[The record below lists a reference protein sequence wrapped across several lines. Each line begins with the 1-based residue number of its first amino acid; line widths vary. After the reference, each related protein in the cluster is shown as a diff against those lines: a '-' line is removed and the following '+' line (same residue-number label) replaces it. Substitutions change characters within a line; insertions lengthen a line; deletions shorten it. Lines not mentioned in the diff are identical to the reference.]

1 MPVSPI
7 PEGYHSVTPYLI
19 LKDAAAAIE
28 FYKKALGAVELFRME
43 APGGKIG
50 HAEIK
55 IGDSHVMLS
64 DAVPE
69 MNCVAPQAD
78 AGTSFSL
85 MIYVQDVDAVLV
97 LNRWGPDHFAPAM
110 QAVDLGLPLFVDKPL
125 CDDPQEAVT
134 LVRAAAAAGVPL
146 TSASA
151 VRYDRAIRQLL
162 ERLPD
167 LGRTRSI
174 MFTLPQN
181 WQLYGVHAVDVMHA
195 VFGVGAEDVTS
206 VRGELGDVVTI
217 RWPHG
222 QVGIANQARE
232 AWMGMLCVAL
242 GEKGWT
248 HADMPGDDTI
258 DGFPRMYL
266 ESIKQFLAMLETG
279 ERPISDA
286 EMVDVIRVVAAAER
300 SATSDSRRVPLSEMP
315 AL

>member
-1 MPVSPI
+1 MNLAIIGADSTHTENFAGIINRGLAGP
-7 PEGYHSVTPYLI
+7 GLRVTRLWGADP
-19 LKDAAAAIE
+19 DQARA
-28 FYKKALGAVELFRME
+28 KALETGIDEVVD
-43 APGGKIG
+43 AP
-50 HAEIK
+50 E
-55 IGDSHVMLS
+55 
-64 DAVPE
+64 
-69 MNCVAPQAD
+69 QA
-78 AGTSFSL
+78 
-85 MIYVQDVDAVLV
+85 MQDVDAVLV

-146 TSASA
+146 LSASA
-151 VRYDRAIRQLL
+151 VRYDRALRQLL

-206 VRGELGDVVTI
+206 IRGELGDVVTI
-217 RWPHG
+217 RWPDG

-232 AWMGMLCVAL
+232 AWMGMLCIAL
-242 GEKGWT
+242 GETGWT
-248 HADMPGDDTI
+248 HADMHLADTI

-266 ESIKQFLAMLETG
+266 AVIRQFLAMLDTG
-279 ERPISDA
+279 EQPISDA

-315 AL
+315 SL

>member
-1 MPVSPI
+1 MNLAIIGADSTHTENFAGIINRGLAGPGLRVTRLWGAD
-7 PEGYHSVTPYLI
+7 PEQ
-19 LKDAAAAIE
+19 ARA
-28 FYKKALGAVELFRME
+28 KALETGIDEVVD
-43 APGGKIG
+43 AP
-50 HAEIK
+50 E
-55 IGDSHVMLS
+55 
-64 DAVPE
+64 
-69 MNCVAPQAD
+69 QA
-78 AGTSFSL
+78 
-85 MIYVQDVDAVLV
+85 MQDVDAVLV

-110 QAVDLGLPLFVDKPL
+110 QAVDRGLPLFVDKPL

-151 VRYDRAIRQLL
+151 VRYDRAIRRLL
-162 ERLPD
+162 ECLPD

-217 RWPHG
+217 RWPNG

-266 ESIKQFLAMLETG
+266 ESIKQFLAMLESG
-279 ERPISDA
+279 EPPISNE

-300 SATSDSRRVPLSEMP
+300 SATSDSRRVPVAEMP

>member
-1 MPVSPI
+1 MNLAIIGADSTHTENFAGIINRGLAGP
-7 PEGYHSVTPYLI
+7 GLRVTRLWGANP
-19 LKDAAAAIE
+19 DQARA
-28 FYKKALGAVELFRME
+28 KALETGIDEVVD
-43 APGGKIG
+43 AP
-50 HAEIK
+50 E
-55 IGDSHVMLS
+55 
-64 DAVPE
+64 
-69 MNCVAPQAD
+69 QA
-78 AGTSFSL
+78 
-85 MIYVQDVDAVLV
+85 MQDVDAVLV

-110 QAVDLGLPLFVDKPL
+110 QAVERGLPLFVDKPL

-206 VRGELGDVVTI
+206 IRGELGDVVTI
-217 RWPHG
+217 RWPDG

-242 GEKGWT
+242 GEKGWA

-266 ESIKQFLAMLETG
+266 ESIKQFLAMLESG
-279 ERPISDA
+279 EQPISDA

-300 SATSDSRRVPLSEMP
+300 SATSESRRVPLSEMP

>member
-1 MPVSPI
+1 MNLAIIGADSTHTENFAGIINRGLAGPGLRVTRLWGAN
-7 PEGYHSVTPYLI
+7 PEQ
-19 LKDAAAAIE
+19 ARA
-28 FYKKALGAVELFRME
+28 KALETGIDEVVD
-43 APGGKIG
+43 AP
-50 HAEIK
+50 E
-55 IGDSHVMLS
+55 
-64 DAVPE
+64 
-69 MNCVAPQAD
+69 QA
-78 AGTSFSL
+78 
-85 MIYVQDVDAVLV
+85 MRDVDAVLV

-110 QAVDLGLPLFVDKPL
+110 QAVDRGLPLFVDKPL
-125 CDDPQEAVT
+125 CDDPREAVT
-134 LVRAAAAAGVPL
+134 LIRAAAAAGVPL

-151 VRYDRAIRQLL
+151 VRYDRAIRRLL

-195 VFGVGAEDVTS
+195 VFGVGALDVTS
-206 VRGELGDVVTI
+206 IRGELGDVVTI
-217 RWPHG
+217 RWPNG

-266 ESIKQFLAMLETG
+266 ESIKQFLAMLESG
-279 ERPISDA
+279 EPPISNE

-300 SATSDSRRVPLSEMP
+300 SAASDSRRVPLSEMP

>member
-1 MPVSPI
+1 MNLAIIGADSTHTENFAGIINRGLAGP
-7 PEGYHSVTPYLI
+7 GLRVTKLWGANP
-19 LKDAAAAIE
+19 AQARA
-28 FYKKALGAVELFRME
+28 KALETG
-43 APGGKIG
+43 I
-50 HAEIK
+50 
-55 IGDSHVMLS
+55 
-64 DAVPE
+64 DAVVDAPE
-69 MNCVAPQAD
+69 QALQ
-78 AGTSFSL
+78 G
-85 MIYVQDVDAVLV
+85 VDAVLV

-110 QAVDLGLPLFVDKPL
+110 QAVDRGLPLFVDKPL

-151 VRYDRAIRQLL
+151 VRYDRAFRQML

-217 RWPHG
+217 RWPNG

-300 SATSDSRRVPLSEMP
+300 SATSDSRRVPLNEMP
-315 AL
+315 SL

>member
-1 MPVSPI
+1 MNLAIIGADSTHTENFAGIINRGLAGPGLRVTRLWGAN
-7 PEGYHSVTPYLI
+7 PEQ
-19 LKDAAAAIE
+19 ARA
-28 FYKKALGAVELFRME
+28 KALETGIDEVVD
-43 APGGKIG
+43 AP
-50 HAEIK
+50 E
-55 IGDSHVMLS
+55 
-64 DAVPE
+64 
-69 MNCVAPQAD
+69 QA
-78 AGTSFSL
+78 
-85 MIYVQDVDAVLV
+85 MQNVDAVLV

-110 QAVDLGLPLFVDKPL
+110 QAVDRGLPLFVDKPL

-151 VRYDRAIRQLL
+151 VRYDRAIRRLL

-217 RWPHG
+217 RWPNG

-266 ESIKQFLAMLETG
+266 ESIKQFLAMLESG
-279 ERPISDA
+279 DPPISNE

-300 SATSDSRRVPLSEMP
+300 SAASDSRRVPLSEMP

>member
-1 MPVSPI
+1 MNLAIIGADSTHTENFAGIINRGLAGP
-7 PEGYHSVTPYLI
+7 GLRVTRLWGANP
-19 LKDAAAAIE
+19 DQARA
-28 FYKKALGAVELFRME
+28 KALETG
-43 APGGKIG
+43 I
-50 HAEIK
+50 
-55 IGDSHVMLS
+55 
-64 DAVPE
+64 DAVVDAPE
-69 MNCVAPQAD
+69 RAMQ
-78 AGTSFSL
+78 G
-85 MIYVQDVDAVLV
+85 VDAVLV

-110 QAVDLGLPLFVDKPL
+110 QAVERGLPLFVDKPL

-146 TSASA
+146 LSASA
-151 VRYDRAIRQLL
+151 VRYDRAFRQLL

-195 VFGVGAEDVTS
+195 VFGVGAQDVTS
-206 VRGELGDVVTI
+206 IRGELGDVVTI
-217 RWPHG
+217 RWPDG

-248 HADMPGDDTI
+248 HADMHGDDTI

-266 ESIKQFLAMLETG
+266 EVIRQFLAMLKTG
-279 ERPISDA
+279 EQPINNQ

-300 SATSDSRRVPLSEMP
+300 SATSDSRRVPLNEMP

>member
-1 MPVSPI
+1 MNLAIIGADSTHTENFAGIINRGLAGP
-7 PEGYHSVTPYLI
+7 GLRVTRLWGANP
-19 LKDAAAAIE
+19 DQARA
-28 FYKKALGAVELFRME
+28 KALETGIDEVVD
-43 APGGKIG
+43 AP
-50 HAEIK
+50 E
-55 IGDSHVMLS
+55 
-64 DAVPE
+64 
-69 MNCVAPQAD
+69 QA
-78 AGTSFSL
+78 
-85 MIYVQDVDAVLV
+85 MQDVDAVLV

-110 QAVDLGLPLFVDKPL
+110 QAVDRGLPLFVDKPM

-206 VRGELGDVVTI
+206 IRGELGDVVTI
-217 RWPHG
+217 RWPDG
-222 QVGIANQARE
+222 RVGIANQARE

-279 ERPISDA
+279 EPPISNE

-300 SATSDSRRVPLSEMP
+300 SATSDSRRVPVAEMP

>member
-1 MPVSPI
+1 MNLAIIGADSTHTENFAGIINRGLAGP
-7 PEGYHSVTPYLI
+7 GLRVTRLWGANP
-19 LKDAAAAIE
+19 DQARA
-28 FYKKALGAVELFRME
+28 KALETGIDEVVD
-43 APGGKIG
+43 AP
-50 HAEIK
+50 E
-55 IGDSHVMLS
+55 
-64 DAVPE
+64 
-69 MNCVAPQAD
+69 QA
-78 AGTSFSL
+78 
-85 MIYVQDVDAVLV
+85 MQDVDAVLV

-110 QAVDLGLPLFVDKPL
+110 QAVDRGLPLFVDKPL

-151 VRYDRAIRQLL
+151 VRYDRAFRQLL
-162 ERLPD
+162 ERLPN

-206 VRGELGDVVTI
+206 IRGELGDVVTI
-217 RWPHG
+217 RWPDG

-248 HADMPGDDTI
+248 HADMHGGDTI

-266 ESIKQFLAMLETG
+266 ESVKQFLAMLNTG

-300 SATSDSRRVPLSEMP
+300 SATSGSRRVPLSEMP

>member
-1 MPVSPI
+1 MNLAIIGADSTHTENFAGIINRGLAGPGLRVTRLWGAD
-7 PEGYHSVTPYLI
+7 PEQ
-19 LKDAAAAIE
+19 ARA
-28 FYKKALGAVELFRME
+28 KALETGIDEVVD
-43 APGGKIG
+43 APEQ
-50 HAEIK
+50 A
-55 IGDSHVMLS
+55 
-64 DAVPE
+64 
-69 MNCVAPQAD
+69 MN
-78 AGTSFSL
+78 
-85 MIYVQDVDAVLV
+85 DVDAVLV

-110 QAVDLGLPLFVDKPL
+110 QAVDRGLPLFVDKPM

-151 VRYDRAIRQLL
+151 VRYDRAIRRLL

-195 VFGVGAEDVTS
+195 VFGVGAVDVTS
-206 VRGELGDVVTI
+206 IRSELGDVVTI

-242 GEKGWT
+242 GENGWT
-248 HADMPGDDTI
+248 HADLPGDDTI

-266 ESIKQFLAMLETG
+266 ESIKQFLAMLESG
-279 ERPISDA
+279 ER
-286 EMVDVIRVVAAAER
+286 R
-300 SATSDSRRVPLSEMP
+300 SATRKWLT
-315 AL
+315 

>member
-1 MPVSPI
+1 MNLAIIGADSTHTENFAGIINRGLAGPGLRVTRLWGAN
-7 PEGYHSVTPYLI
+7 PEQ
-19 LKDAAAAIE
+19 ARA
-28 FYKKALGAVELFRME
+28 KALETGIDEVVD
-43 APGGKIG
+43 AP
-50 HAEIK
+50 E
-55 IGDSHVMLS
+55 
-64 DAVPE
+64 
-69 MNCVAPQAD
+69 QA
-78 AGTSFSL
+78 
-85 MIYVQDVDAVLV
+85 MHDVDAVLV

-110 QAVDLGLPLFVDKPL
+110 QAVDRGLPLFVDKPL
-125 CDDPQEAVT
+125 CDDPREAVT

-151 VRYDRAIRQLL
+151 VRYDRAFRQLL
-162 ERLPD
+162 ERLPG

-206 VRGELGDVVTI
+206 IRGELGDVVTI
-217 RWPHG
+217 RWPDG

-242 GEKGWT
+242 GEDGWT
-248 HADMPGDDTI
+248 HADMPGSDTI

-266 ESIKQFLAMLETG
+266 ESIKQFLAMLESG
-279 ERPISDA
+279 EPPISN
-286 EMVDVIRVVAAAER
+286 EEIVDVIRVVAAAER
-300 SATSDSRRVPLSEMP
+300 SATSDSRRVLLSEMP

>member
-1 MPVSPI
+1 MNLAIIGADSTHTENFAGIINRGLVGPGLRVTRLWGAN
-7 PEGYHSVTPYLI
+7 PEQ
-19 LKDAAAAIE
+19 ARA
-28 FYKKALGAVELFRME
+28 KALETGIDEVVN
-43 APGGKIG
+43 AP
-50 HAEIK
+50 E
-55 IGDSHVMLS
+55 
-64 DAVPE
+64 
-69 MNCVAPQAD
+69 QAMQ
-78 AGTSFSL
+78 G
-85 MIYVQDVDAVLV
+85 VDAVLV
-97 LNRWGPDHFAPAM
+97 LSRWGPDHFAPAM
-110 QAVDLGLPLFVDKPL
+110 QAVDRGLPLFVDKPL

-217 RWPHG
+217 RWPNG

-242 GEKGWT
+242 GEKGWV

-315 AL
+315 SL

>member
-1 MPVSPI
+1 MNLAIIGADSTHTENFAGIINRGLAGPGLRVTRLWGAD
-7 PEGYHSVTPYLI
+7 PEQ
-19 LKDAAAAIE
+19 ARA
-28 FYKKALGAVELFRME
+28 KALETG
-43 APGGKIG
+43 I
-50 HAEIK
+50 
-55 IGDSHVMLS
+55 DHVV
-64 DAVPE
+64 DVPE
-69 MNCVAPQAD
+69 QA
-78 AGTSFSL
+78 
-85 MIYVQDVDAVLV
+85 MQDVDAVLV

-110 QAVDLGLPLFVDKPL
+110 QAVDRGLPLFVDKPL
-125 CDDPQEAVT
+125 CDDPQEAVA

-195 VFGVGAEDVTS
+195 VFSVGAEDVTS

-217 RWPHG
+217 RWPDG

-248 HADMPGDDTI
+248 HADMPGNDTI

-266 ESIKQFLAMLETG
+266 ESIKQFLSMLKTG
-279 ERPISDA
+279 EPPISNA
-286 EMVDVIRVVAAAER
+286 EMVDVIRVVAAADR

-315 AL
+315 SL